1 MYRYLSD
8 IRYESREVIRGSKK
22 ESSLQDSPPAGAL
35 LRHKKTAV
43 LPDDRQMG
51 NPIFRFTY
59 LNLISF
65 PSSLHCLNSADADNR
80 RSEEEFRAVS
90 TES

>member
-1 MYRYLSD
+1 MRDNLSR
-8 IRYESREVIRGSKK
+8 ISLRRRCFYSVCTEISEYVAIVFIVVPYKRTAVHTGRPFR
-22 ESSLQDSPPAGAL
+22 SLQS
-35 LRHKKTAV
+35 
-43 LPDDRQMG
+43 
-51 NPIFRFTY
+51 Y

-65 PSSLHCLNSADADNR
+65 PSSLHCLNSAEADNR

>member
-1 MYRYLSD
+1 MGMSSILLF
-8 IRYESREVIRGSKK
+8 VIYSVCTEISEYVAIVFIVVPYKRTTVHTGRPFR
-22 ESSLQDSPPAGAL
+22 SLQS
-35 LRHKKTAV
+35 
-43 LPDDRQMG
+43 
-51 NPIFRFTY
+51 Y

-65 PSSLHCLNSADADNR
+65 PSSLHCLNSAEADNR